1 MPRVR
6 PAAPRRG
13 QWAPSRPSRSR
24 ARRAVAGSPG
34 DARMRPRDRPCP
46 ARGGGIASTAAP
58 GPDDASCR
66 RRPRIER
73 VRARP
78 VSTSVVLNGPGFA
91 PRFERRTAVGDRD
104 GPRPSALRILME
116 LRKPGPALG
125 RGPAAHGA
133 GPDRGGGGGRWPVA
147 LMATRLGPDGRVRG
161 GARRRISPP
170 RLQQAWQ
177 QRHGLLEAPCRDYPA
192 AGGPHPLEGP
202 SERPSGVLAGPAPG
216 LRPPA
221 ARRALGRH
229 QAPTR
234 VVPAPARD
242 RADLAPAS
250 APRPS
255 STPSRTSPVHP
266 PGDPRPWPA
275 PGNPRPRAR
284 HGPRIS
290 RAVPREAPSPLRGHP
305 R

>member
-1 MPRVR
+1 MLGVRAGPVPVGLVLGAGEDVLELAGAAGDGGWIELAAVVDRVVLLGVGGR
-6 PAAPRRG
+6 PAGAC
-13 QWAPSRPSRSR
+13 AH
-24 ARRAVAGSPG
+24 
-34 DARMRPRDRPCP
+34 RPCW
-46 ARGGGIASTAAP
+46 
-58 GPDDASCR
+58 
-66 RRPRIER
+66 RPTRW
-73 VRARP
+73 ACGW
-78 VSTSVVLNGPGFA
+78 GPG
-91 PRFERRTAVGDRD
+91 
-104 GPRPSALRILME
+104 E
-116 LRKPGPALG
+116 LTRVLG
-125 RGPAAHGA
+125 RLPQAAQHPVLGV
-133 GPDRGGGGGRWPVA
+133 GVRGGGGGRWPVA

-255 STPSRTSPVHP
+255 STPSRTSPAHL
-266 PGDPRPWPA
+266 PGAPA
-275 PGNPRPRAR
+275 R
-284 HGPRIS
+284 
-290 RAVPREAPSPLRGHP
+290 
-305 R
+305 